1 MPLGCRLAPRQIAI
15 STWVVV
21 VGLVAVL
28 VAAPSAAGAASR
40 HASPHAKA
48 KPKPQAKGCPAPREL
63 PPPQPPIVVAG
74 SKIAVFAF
82 TGDDAEPV
90 RRQVMR
96 LFKSKGMKILAALRP
111 VDSAEQYR
119 EMSATLNLV
128 AYVDGEVTVD
138 GNDGSATIYV
148 RNGATGMRTASAT
161 FAADRHQ
168 LAAGLG
174 KELWERLAPAL
185 GQACTDAAKPR
196 KQGRE
201 PMRINAGTP
210 LTDADTAEAA
220 D

>member
-15 STWVVV
+15 WTSVVLIAL
-21 VGLVAVL
+21 G
-28 VAAPSAAGAASR
+28 AAPLAASAASR
-40 HASPHAKA
+40 HASSHAKA
-48 KPKPQAKGCPAPREL
+48 KPKPVAKGCPAPKEGPKEA
-63 PPPQPPIVVAG
+63 PPPVVVAG
-74 SKIAVFAF
+74 SKVAVFAF
-82 TGDDAEPV
+82 TGDDTEPV
-90 RRQVMR
+90 RRQVMH
-96 LFKSKGMKILAALRP
+96 LLKSKGMKILPNLRP

-119 EMSATLNLV
+119 EMSVTLNLV
-128 AYVDGEVTVD
+128 AYVDGEVTID

-161 FAADRHQ
+161 FAAERRQ
-168 LAAGLG
+168 LPASMG

-210 LTDADTAEAA
+210 LTDADTAEATE
-220 D
+220 

>member
-1 MPLGCRLAPRQIAI
+1 MPLGRSLAPRQSAI
-15 STWVVV
+15 WTSLVVV
-21 VGLVAVL
+21 ALAT
-28 VAAPSAAGAASR
+28 APRPADAASKHAPS
-40 HASPHAKA
+40 HARPRSKPAAKA
-48 KPKPQAKGCPAPREL
+48 CPAPKEE
-63 PPPQPPIVVAG
+63 PPPIVVAG
-74 SKIAVFAF
+74 SKVAVFAF

-96 LFKSKGMKILAALRP
+96 LFKSKGMKILPNLRA

-128 AYVDGEVTVD
+128 AYVDGEVTIE

-168 LAAGLG
+168 LPASMG
-174 KELWERLAPAL
+174 KELWDRIGPAL
-185 GQACTDAAKPR
+185 GQACADAAKPR
-196 KQGRE
+196 KSARE

-210 LTDADTAEAA
+210 LTDADTAEATE
-220 D
+220 

>member
-1 MPLGCRLAPRQIAI
+1 MPLGCRLAHRQIALWT
-15 STWVVV
+15 SVVV
-21 VGLVAVL
+21 IALG
-28 VAAPSAAGAASR
+28 AAPLAGAASR
-40 HASPHAKA
+40 HPSSHA
-48 KPKPQAKGCPAPREL
+48 KPKSKPKPVAKGCPAPKEQSE
-63 PPPQPPIVVAG
+63 PPVVVAG
-74 SKIAVFAF
+74 SKVAVFAF
-82 TGDDAEPV
+82 TGDDTEPV

-96 LFKSKGMKILAALRP
+96 LLKSKGMKILPNLRS

-128 AYVDGEVTVD
+128 AYVDGEVTID

-161 FAADRHQ
+161 FAAERRQ
-168 LAAGLG
+168 LPASMG

-210 LTDADTAEAA
+210 LTDADTAEATE
-220 D
+220 

>member
-1 MPLGCRLAPRQIAI
+1 MPLGRSLAPRQLAI
-15 STWVVV
+15 WTSLVVV
-21 VGLVAVL
+21 ALATAPL
-28 VAAPSAAGAASR
+28 AARAASK
-40 HASPHAKA
+40 HASAHA
-48 KPKPQAKGCPAPREL
+48 KPKSKPAAKVCPAPKEE
-63 PPPQPPIVVAG
+63 PPIVVAG
-74 SKIAVFAF
+74 SKVAVFAF

-96 LFKSKGMKILAALRP
+96 LFKSKGMKILPNLRA

-119 EMSATLNLV
+119 EMSVTLNLV
-128 AYVDGEVTVD
+128 AYVDGEVTID

-148 RNGATGMRTASAT
+148 RNGATRMRTASAT
-161 FAADRHQ
+161 FAAERRQ
-168 LAAGLG
+168 LPASLG

-185 GQACTDAAKPR
+185 GQACADAAKPR

-220 D
+220 E

>member
-15 STWVVV
+15 WTSVIVIAL
-21 VGLVAVL
+21 G
-28 VAAPSAAGAASR
+28 AAPLAASAASR
-40 HASPHAKA
+40 HASSHAKS
-48 KPKPQAKGCPAPREL
+48 KPKPLAKGCPEPKE
-63 PPPQPPIVVAG
+63 QPEPLALAG
-74 SKIAVFAF
+74 SKVAVFAF

-90 RRQVMR
+90 RRQVMH
-96 LFKSKGMKILAALRP
+96 LFKSKGIKIMTALRP

-119 EMSATLNLV
+119 EMSVTLNLV
-128 AYVDGEVTVD
+128 AYVDGEVTID
-138 GNDGSATIYV
+138 GNDGSATIYI

-161 FAADRHQ
+161 FAAERRQ
-168 LAAGLG
+168 LPASMG

-220 D
+220 E

>member
-1 MPLGCRLAPRQIAI
+1 MPLGRSLAPRQLAI
-15 STWVVV
+15 WTSLVVV
-21 VGLVAVL
+21 ALATAPRAA
-28 VAAPSAAGAASR
+28 VAASKHGSA
-40 HASPHAKA
+40 HA
-48 KPKPQAKGCPAPREL
+48 KPKSKPVAKICPAPKEE
-63 PPPQPPIVVAG
+63 PPIVVAG
-74 SKIAVFAF
+74 SKVAVFAF
-82 TGDDAEPV
+82 TGDDGEPV

-96 LFKSKGMKILAALRP
+96 LLKSKGMKILPNLRA

-119 EMSATLNLV
+119 EMSVTLNLV
-128 AYVDGEVTVD
+128 AYVDGEVTIE

-168 LAAGLG
+168 LPASMG
-174 KELWERLAPAL
+174 KELWDRIGPAL

-196 KQGRE
+196 KSGRE

-220 D
+220 E